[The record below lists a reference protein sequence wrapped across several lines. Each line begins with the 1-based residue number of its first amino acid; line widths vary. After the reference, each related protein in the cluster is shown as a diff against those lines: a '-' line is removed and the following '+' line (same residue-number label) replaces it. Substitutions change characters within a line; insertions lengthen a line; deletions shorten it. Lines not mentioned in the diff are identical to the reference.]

1 MEPERW
7 TLVETIYDR
16 VVSEP
21 RERRRQV
28 LEDACA
34 GDPELRSELESL
46 LSARDD
52 AGTFLSEEMRVEILE
67 LGAGP
72 AVGDMLGPYRLLAEA
87 GAGGMGRVYRAL
99 DTRLERE
106 VAVKVLPP
114 EWTHDESRVAR
125 FRREAIAASALN
137 HPNILTV
144 HDLGE
149 AGGVSFIV
157 SEWIDGVTL
166 RERLSRGPL
175 PAVETV
181 DIARQCAA
189 ALGAAHRA
197 GIVHRDVKPE
207 NIMIRPD
214 GLVKVVDFGLAR
226 PSAMKGAGRQHPHGN
241 VVVSGFGRTG
251 PDSDIT
257 GTPRYMSPEQARG
270 EHLDR
275 RTDIFSL
282 GAVLYEMTHG
292 RPAFPGAT
300 PSEVFANLLSP
311 QPVTSTGS
319 PLDAIIEKSLHKDR
333 DRRYGTVGQLGGDLN
348 AISLT
353 GRPRTTTARWA
364 AAVTAAAI
372 VVSAGLWR
380 AFPARPPLSD
390 SDSILLA
397 DFVNETNDPVFDLT
411 LKQGLAVQLEQSPR
425 LDIFPDEESRAT
437 LRLMRRSPDQPVTAS
452 IAREICQRKGVKAFV
467 VGTIAP
473 LGSHYVMTLTAAD
486 TETGRTL
493 ARVQAEAAAKE
504 EVLRTLSRAA
514 SELRRKLG
522 ESVGSLRKF
531 DALLEVTTPSLDA
544 LRAYS
549 LGKHERLKGNTADA
563 IGFYRHATELDP
575 NFAAAYYG
583 LAVAYVNTR
592 QPALAAEAGVK
603 AYALRDHASERE
615 RLGITQEYYGRVT
628 GEIDKRIETLRLLQA
643 SYPRYGPGYSNL
655 AVAYNTVGRFDDA
668 LPQARNAV
676 QLELASSSKFAV
688 LGNTLI
694 RLGRFDEAADVYRRA
709 VGSGFDSPSFHQGLF
724 RIAFVK
730 GDTVAMT
737 REVEWA
743 VRKGLESNAAAWQ
756 SAAAAARGQ
765 ARRSQQF
772 RRGIVDSVNE
782 ADVDGSAA
790 GLLAQAATRDAALG
804 TCGNVGM
811 TTRQALSIE
820 RNPLSMTMSALALAW
835 CGHADDATALGDALI
850 REYPRDTM
858 VNGAWVPVI
867 RAAIA
872 LKRGDGQRAVDGLQ
886 SVVKYEAAA
895 EYWPQY
901 LRAHALLQVRKS
913 AEAEGELR
921 KILDHRG
928 QDPISPLYPLARF
941 ELARTAALAGDT
953 TRSQQLYAEFLADWK
968 DADRDLPALAEAMRS
983 VSGPS
988 TGGRASSG
996 PASRS
1001 RRSLAGGG

>member
-1 MEPERW
+1 MRN
-7 TLVETIYDR
+7 TLRCANGPIVTSFTACVAETID
-16 VVSEP
+16 V
-21 RERRRQV
+21 
-28 LEDACA
+28 
-34 GDPELRSELESL
+34 
-46 LSARDD
+46 
-52 AGTFLSEEMRVEILE
+52 
-67 LGAGP
+67 
-72 AVGDMLGPYRLLAEA
+72 
-87 GAGGMGRVYRAL
+87 
-99 DTRLERE
+99 
-106 VAVKVLPP
+106 
-114 EWTHDESRVAR
+114 
-125 FRREAIAASALN
+125 
-137 HPNILTV
+137 
-144 HDLGE
+144 
-149 AGGVSFIV
+149 
-157 SEWIDGVTL
+157 
-166 RERLSRGPL
+166 
-175 PAVETV
+175 
-181 DIARQCAA
+181 ARQCAV
-189 ALGAAHRA
+189 ALIAAHRA

-226 PSAMKGAGRQHPHGN
+226 ATVVKGADRHHPLGSTH
-241 VVVSGFGRTG
+241 
-251 PDSDIT
+251 DSDIA

-311 QPVTSTGS
+311 QPVTSGAS
-319 PLDAIIEKSLHKDR
+319 PLDVIIDKALQKDR
-333 DRRYGTVGQLGGDLN
+333 DARYGTIGQLAGDLN

-353 GRPRTTTARWA
+353 GRPRKTTSRWA
-364 AAVTAAAI
+364 AALIAAAI
-372 VVSAGLWR
+372 LAAVGLWR
-380 AFPARPPLSD
+380 VSPARPPLSD

-397 DFVNETNDPVFDLT
+397 DFVNETHDPVFDLT

-425 LDIFPDEESRAT
+425 LDIFPEEESRTT
-437 LRLMRRSPDQPVTAS
+437 LRLMRQSPDEPVTAA

-486 TETGRTL
+486 TQSGRTL
-493 ARVQAEAAAKE
+493 ARVQTEANAKE
-504 EVLRTLSRAA
+504 EVLRALSRAA
-514 SELRRKLG
+514 SDLRQKLG

-531 DALLEVTTPSLDA
+531 DALLEATTPSLDA

-563 IGFYRHATELDP
+563 IGFYLRATELDP
-575 NFAAAYYG
+575 NFAGAYYG

-592 QPALAAEAGVK
+592 QPALAAEAGAK

-628 GEIDKRIETLRLLQA
+628 GEVDKRIETLRLQLA
-643 SYPRYGPGYSNL
+643 SYPRYGSGASNL
-655 AVAYNTVGRFDDA
+655 AVAYNTLGRFDDA
-668 LPQARNAV
+668 LPQARSAV
-676 QLELASSSKFAV
+676 ALEPASSSKFAV

-694 RLGRFDEAADVYRRA
+694 RLGRFDEAADVYGQASAR
-709 VGSGFDSPSFHQGLF
+709 GFDSPSFHQGLF

-730 GDTVAMT
+730 NDNVAMT

-756 SAAAAARGQ
+756 SAASAARGQ
-765 ARRSQQF
+765 YQRSQQF

-790 GLLAQAATRDAALG
+790 GLLALAATRDAALG
-804 TCGNVGM
+804 TCGDVRM

-820 RNPLSMTMSALALAW
+820 RNSLSMTMSALALAW
-835 CGHADDATALGDALI
+835 CGHADDATALGDALF
-850 REYPRDTM
+850 REYPRDTV
-858 VNGAWVPVI
+858 VNGVWVPVI

-872 LKRGDGQRAVDGLQ
+872 LKRSDGQRAVDGLQ

-901 LRAHALLQVRKS
+901 LRARALLHMRKFTE
-913 AEAEGELR
+913 AEAELR

-941 ELARTAALAGDT
+941 ELARSATLSGDT
-953 TRSQQLYAEFLADWK
+953 TRSQQLYREFLADWK
-968 DADRDLPALAEAMRS
+968 DADRDLPAVVEAFRA
-983 VSGPS
+983 VSRP
-988 TGGRASSG
+988 
-996 PASRS
+996 
-1001 RRSLAGGG
+1001 